1 MSWRKR
7 ECQNFE
13 LAAEAP
19 KRLLHRAFT
28 EEARQTMRVVQKDKT
43 KMRTSSGMSADI
55 ALMLSVK
62 GGKDPVSIN
71 YID

>member
-1 MSWRKR
+1 
-7 ECQNFE
+7 
-13 LAAEAP
+13 
-19 KRLLHRAFT
+19 
-28 EEARQTMRVVQKDKT
+28 MRVVQKDKT